1 MFRFKLLLSASFA
14 IAMHGWLWSD
24 GAHGEEPLD
33 FNRDIRPILSEN
45 CFYCHGQDKNKR
57 EGNLRLDD
65 REAAVSA
72 GAIVPNDVMTSE
84 LVQRIHST
92 DPETLMPPPNSNRRL
107 SDEQKKMLSRWI
119 EQGAGYSSH
128 WAFIT
133 PQRPLEPEVKR
144 TEWVRN
150 PIDRFVLAELEKRG
164 LSPSPEADRA
174 TLIKRLYADLAGLPP
189 TPEEV
194 DAFVEDTDPLAYEK
208 RVDLLM
214 NASTY
219 GERMSLAW
227 LDAARYADSNGFQQ
241 DGDTWQ
247 WYWRDWVVKAL
258 NENLPFDKFTIY
270 QLAGDLLPDARLEQK
285 IASGFNRNHLLN
297 CEGGA
302 IAEEQRFVILFD
314 RIDTTATTWLG
325 LTMACAQCHDHKY
338 DPITMKDYYSLMDCF
353 NRVPESGVPQYFS
366 SRVRVA
372 APFVEVP
379 TEENKAKIAEWES
392 KIEELRP
399 AMNQWLDA
407 AYQGWKIGILSD
419 GKPAEG
425 KALPEALVNILK
437 KEEKDRSEE
446 EKKQLENLLR
456 KHFDEKVSNQLG
468 DAVPNRTTIKSLQD
482 QLNAY
487 RQDQIPRVMIM
498 SDAQPRETHILDRGA
513 YLTKLDKVTFSTP
526 EFLPPMPDDFPR
538 NRLGLAQW
546 LMSPQHPLT
555 SRVQVNRIWQHY
567 FGQGILKT
575 AEDFG
580 VQSEYP
586 MHLSLLD
593 WLACEF
599 RDGGWNMK
607 AIHRLIVTSATY
619 RQNSRV
625 TPDLLAAD
633 AENRLYARATR
644 YRMPAMILRDWAL
657 ATSGLLDTRLGG
669 KPVYPYQPDGIW
681 ESLAI
686 TKERDFTYPTSSGS
700 DLYRRSLY
708 TFWRRTVSPA
718 NMFDASNR
726 QACRVRQSL
735 TSTPLHALTTLND
748 PTWIEAAR
756 VLAERVLKAN
766 GDTNEAIR
774 SAFKR
779 VLAREPNADEMNVL
793 KQAFEKQIKH
803 FMNDAPAAQAILS
816 VGSAPRDTA
825 LVAEQHAA
833 VTAVCLAI
841 MNLDE
846 ALTRQ

>member
-1 MFRFKLLLSASFA
+1 
-14 IAMHGWLWSD
+14 
-24 GAHGEEPLD
+24 
-33 FNRDIRPILSEN
+33 
-45 CFYCHGQDKNKR
+45 
-57 EGNLRLDD
+57 
-65 REAAVSA
+65 
-72 GAIVPNDVMTSE
+72 
-84 LVQRIHST
+84 
-92 DPETLMPPPNSNRRL
+92 
-107 SDEQKKMLSRWI
+107 
-119 EQGAGYSSH
+119 
-128 WAFIT
+128 
-133 PQRPLEPEVKR
+133 
-144 TEWVRN
+144 
-150 PIDRFVLAELEKRG
+150 
-164 LSPSPEADRA
+164 
-174 TLIKRLYADLAGLPP
+174 
-189 TPEEV
+189 
-194 DAFVEDTDPLAYEK
+194 
-208 RVDLLM
+208 
-214 NASTY
+214 
-219 GERMSLAW
+219 
-227 LDAARYADSNGFQQ
+227 
-241 DGDTWQ
+241 
-247 WYWRDWVVKAL
+247 
-258 NENLPFDKFTIY
+258 
-270 QLAGDLLPDARLEQK
+270 
-285 IASGFNRNHLLN
+285 
-297 CEGGA
+297 
-302 IAEEQRFVILFD
+302 
-314 RIDTTATTWLG
+314 
-325 LTMACAQCHDHKY
+325 
-338 DPITMKDYYSLMDCF
+338 
-353 NRVPESGVPQYFS
+353 
-366 SRVRVA
+366 
-372 APFVEVP
+372 
-379 TEENKAKIAEWES
+379 
-392 KIEELRP
+392 
-399 AMNQWLDA
+399 
-407 AYQGWKIGILSD
+407 
-419 GKPAEG
+419 
-425 KALPEALVNILK
+425 
-437 KEEKDRSEE
+437 
-446 EKKQLENLLR
+446 
-456 KHFDEKVSNQLG
+456 
-468 DAVPNRTTIKSLQD
+468 
-482 QLNAY
+482 
-487 RQDQIPRVMIM
+487 
-498 SDAQPRETHILDRGA
+498 
-513 YLTKLDKVTFSTP
+513 
-526 EFLPPMPDDFPR
+526 
-538 NRLGLAQW
+538 
-546 LMSPQHPLT
+546 
-555 SRVQVNRIWQHY
+555 VQVNRIWQHY